1 MPKPA
6 PSPDKPIYL
15 LTLGCSKNRVDS
27 EIMLGT
33 LVERGYTL
41 VDQPQD
47 AEVIL
52 VNTCAFIGE
61 AKTESVNA
69 ILEMAEYKQQG
80 KGRCNTLL
88 VTGCLTQRYAEE
100 LNGEMPEVDH
110 FLGTGAYAQVGDI
123 LAAEA
128 APRSVIPDP
137 EYIHSAST
145 PRINSL
151 PGYKAYLKISEGCDN
166 KCAFCIIPALRGG
179 QRSRPIADIVK
190 EAQALAKQ
198 GAMELNLIAQD
209 LTAYGYDQP
218 GRPKLH
224 ELLKAMCDEVDVRW
238 IRLHYAYPRDFPDA
252 LIDVIANE
260 PKIAK
265 YIDMPIQHAS
275 DTLLRSMKRGRDSR
289 FLKLL
294 LAKLRARIPNLVM
307 RTSFIVGLPGETEED
322 FETLKQFVKDQRFER
337 VGVFEYSQEEGTGA
351 GVMEGQH
358 DAKTKAKR
366 RRELMAIQRRINR
379 EQNRQMI
386 GKRVQVL
393 VEGASEETEHLLV
406 GRYEGQAPDV
416 DGITYINDGLAYPGE
431 IVTLEITQAADHDLV
446 GHIVGRE
453 PGKKGKPASR
463 DSFKLPMA
471 RGWSAPQGS

>member
-1 MPKPA
+1 MQTA
-6 PSPDKPIYL
+6 EKPIYL

-33 LVERGYTL
+33 LVQRGYRL
-41 VDQPQD
+41 VDEPKD

-52 VNTCAFIGE
+52 INTCAFIGE
-61 AKTESVNA
+61 AKQESVNA
-69 ILEMAEYKQQG
+69 ILNMAQFKKPDAG
-80 KGRCNTLL
+80 KCHTLI
-88 VTGCLTQRYAEE
+88 VTGCLTQRYANE
-100 LNGEMPEVDH
+100 LGGELPEVDH

-128 APRSVIPDP
+128 APRSVVPDP
-137 EYIHSAST
+137 EYIHSAET

-166 KCAFCIIPALRGG
+166 ACAFCIIPKLRGG

-190 EAQALAKQ
+190 EAQTLAAQ
-198 GAMELNLIAQD
+198 GAVELNLIAQD

-218 GRPKLH
+218 GRPRLH
-224 ELLKAMCDEVDVRW
+224 QLLKALCDEVDVRW
-238 IRLHYAYPRDFPDA
+238 IRLHYAYPRDFPDE
-252 LIDVIANE
+252 LIDVMANE

-265 YIDMPIQHAS
+265 YLDMPIQHAS
-275 DTLLRSMKRGRDSR
+275 DKLLRSMKRGRNVS

-294 LAKLRARIPNLVM
+294 LSKLRARIPNLVM
-307 RTSFIVGLPGETEED
+307 RTTFIVGLPGETEED
-322 FETLKQFVKDQRFER
+322 FEELKQFVKDQRFER
-337 VGVFEYSQEEGTGA
+337 VGVFEYSQEEDTAA

-379 EQNRQMI
+379 EQNKQLI
-386 GKRVQVL
+386 GKQVKVL
-393 VEGASEETEHLLV
+393 VEGASPETEHLLV
-406 GRYEGQAPDV
+406 GRMEGQAPDV

-431 IVTLEITQAADHDLV
+431 LVTIEVTQTADYDVV
-446 GHIVGRE
+446 GHIVSRE
-453 PGKKGKPASR
+453 GGKPLNPKKPQAG
-463 DSFKLPMA
+463 FKLPLSGNFVSTHEGA
-471 RGWSAPQGS
+471 

>member
-6 PSPDKPIYL
+6 PTPDKPIYL

-33 LVERGYTL
+33 LVERGYAL
-41 VDQPQD
+41 VDDPKD
-47 AEVIL
+47 AETIL

-61 AKTESVNA
+61 AKQESVNA
-69 ILEMAEYKQQG
+69 ILEMAEHKKSG
-80 KGRCNTLL
+80 KCETLI

-100 LNGEMPEVDH
+100 LNGELPEVDH

-123 LAAEA
+123 LAADA

-151 PGYKAYLKISEGCDN
+151 PGYKAFLKISEGCDN
-166 KCAFCIIPALRGG
+166 KCAFCIIPKLRGG
-179 QRSRPIADIVK
+179 QRSRPIGDIVK
-190 EAQALAKQ
+190 EAQHLASL
-198 GAMELNLIAQD
+198 GAVELNLIAQD
-209 LTAYGYDQP
+209 LTAFGYDQP

-224 ELLKAMCDEVDVRW
+224 ELLKTLCDEVDVRW

-275 DTLLRSMKRGRDSR
+275 DKLLRSMKRGRDSR

-294 LAKLRARIPNLVM
+294 LSKLRARIPNLVM
-307 RTSFIVGLPGETEED
+307 RTSFIVGMPGETEED
-322 FETLKQFVKDQRFER
+322 FQQLMQFVKEQRFER
-337 VGVFEYSQEEGTGA
+337 VGVFEYSQEEGTAA
-351 GVMEGQH
+351 GEMEGQL
-358 DAKTKAKR
+358 DARIKSKR
-366 RRELMAIQRRINR
+366 RSQLMALQRKINR
-379 EQNRQMI
+379 EQNKAMI
-386 GKRVQVL
+386 GRRIPVL
-393 VEGASEETEHLLV
+393 VEGSSPETEHLLV

-416 DGITYINDGLAYPGE
+416 DGITYINDGLGYPGE
-431 IVTLEITQAADHDLV
+431 IVTVEVTQTADYDLV
-446 GHIVGRE
+446 GKIVARGE
-453 PGKKGKPASR
+453 PVKHKARSV
-463 DSFKLPMA
+463 KLPLVTQ
-471 RGWSAPQGS
+471 GWSAPQGS